1 MKYIVKQNTN
11 YCIALLL
18 LVLSFNLNTFAQVG
32 VNTEDPHATLDIT
45 NATNGTSP
53 EGLLVPRLTGNE
65 IEAMT
70 TSASLSNIHNG
81 LLVFSTKASN
91 ALTPIITSTGFWY
104 YDAVDSTWKI
114 LEREERRESV
124 IINPDGTGDYRS
136 LQAAYDEEAKK
147 KYVPTT
153 GNAPVEFICTNGN
166 VGDLRTDGSIPQI
179 KITGG
184 ASNPSIGNMEVFN
197 CNISF
202 AGDINAGDMNF
213 INSYVNLPNGGLNSF
228 VAKEVN
234 LKKCLLDINTV
245 EITIKVSKLILDQSS
260 GNSTG
265 KVYITFEPSAKSD
278 CGLYMNYSSLK
289 MGLSSIFTFSGG
301 NEFTN
306 YIYCDNASLL
316 NMQGTIKAEAP
327 VTTAV
332 VYSALGA
339 KASLGTI
346 NGTAI
351 PDNVFYA
358 TNGGRIE
365 HFRNSINMTTKGSAF
380 YATNSG
386 DIFLGSGGILTT
398 ESTLTKDSSSG
409 AATALN
415 ADGGNI
421 RITTD
426 VSANYNLVDYNYALI
441 ASSGG
446 KIITLSKI
454 QLVGSTLLS
463 TMTPGVVNT
472 TNGSVIYHY

>member
-1 MKYIVKQNTN
+1 MIYLVKQNIN
-11 YCIALLL
+11 FRIVLLL
-18 LVLSFNLNTFAQVG
+18 LILSISSITFAQVG
-32 VNTEDPHATLDIT
+32 VNTEDPKATLDIT
-45 NATNGTSP
+45 NATNGASP
-53 EGLLVPRLTGNE
+53 EGLLIPRLTGNE

-70 TSASLSNIHNG
+70 TSASLGNVHNG

-91 ALTPIITSTGFWY
+91 AVSPIITSTGFWY
-104 YDAVDSTWKI
+104 YDAIDATWKI

-124 IINPDGTGDYRS
+124 IIDPAGGGDYRS

-153 GNAPVEFICTNGN
+153 SNAPVEFICTNGN
-166 VGDLRTDGSIPQI
+166 VGDLHTDGSIPLI

-184 ASNPSIGNMEVFN
+184 TSNPTIGNIEVFN

-202 AGDINAGDMNF
+202 GGDINAGNMSF

-228 VAKEVN
+228 IAKDVS
-234 LKKCLLDINTV
+234 LKKCLFDINTL
-245 EITIKVSKLILDQSS
+245 EKTIKVSKLILDQYS

-265 KVYITFEPSAKSD
+265 KVYITFEPTTNSD
-278 CGLYMNYSSLK
+278 YGLYMNYSSLK
-289 MGLSSIFTFSGG
+289 MGLSGIFTFGG
-301 NEFTN
+301 SNEFEN

-316 NMQGTIKAEAP
+316 NMQGTIQANAP
-327 VTTAV
+327 VSTSIIYA
-332 VYSALGA
+332 ALGA

-346 NGTAI
+346 GGTAK
-351 PDNVFYA
+351 PTNVFYA

-365 HFRNSINMTTKGSAF
+365 HFRNSINITTKGSAF

-386 DIFLGSGGILTT
+386 EIFLGSGGILTT
-398 ESTLTKDSSSG
+398 ASVLTKDPSSG

-426 VSANYNLVDYNYALI
+426 VSANYTVVDYNYALI
-441 ASSGG
+441 ANSGG
-446 KIITLSKI
+446 KIVALNKI
-454 QLVGSTLLS
+454 QLGGSTLLS
-463 TMTPGVVNT
+463 TMTPGTVNT
-472 TNGSVIYHY
+472 IDGSVIYYY

>member
-1 MKYIVKQNTN
+1 MKQNIN
-11 YCIALLL
+11 FGIALLF
-18 LVLSFNLNTFAQVG
+18 LVWSVNFKTLAQVG
-32 VNTEDPHATLDIT
+32 VNTEDPKATLDIT
-45 NATNGTSP
+45 GATNGTSP

-70 TSASLSNIHNG
+70 TSASIGTPHNG

-91 ALTPIITSTGFWY
+91 AITPIITSTGFWY
-104 YDAVDSTWKI
+104 YDAIDSTWKI

-124 IINPDGTGDYRS
+124 TIDPAGGGDYRS

-153 GNAPVEFICTNGN
+153 NNIPVEFICTNGN
-166 VGDLRTDGSIPQI
+166 AGDLKTDGSIPLI

-184 ASNPSIGNMEVFN
+184 ASSPTIGDIEVFN

-202 AGDINAGDMNF
+202 GGNIKAGNMNF
-213 INSYVNLPNGGLNSF
+213 INSYVSLPDNGLSSF
-228 VAKEVN
+228 IVKDVN
-234 LKKCLLDINTV
+234 LKKCLFDLNAPD
-245 EITIKVSKLILDQSS
+245 ITIKVSKLILDQSS
-260 GNSTG
+260 GNSIG
-265 KVYITFEPSAKSD
+265 KVYITFEPSSNSD
-278 CGLYMNYSSLK
+278 YGLYMNYSSLK
-289 MGLSSIFTFSGG
+289 MGLSGIFTFSGS
-301 NEFTN
+301 NEFAN

-316 NMQGTIKAEAP
+316 NMQGTIQANAP
-327 VTTAV
+327 VSTAII
-332 VYSALGA
+332 YSALGA

-346 NGTAI
+346 SGTAKPNNI
-351 PDNVFYA
+351 FYA

-386 DIFLGSGGILTT
+386 EIFLGSGGSL
-398 ESTLTKDSSSG
+398 STPSILTKDPSSG

-426 VSANYNLVDYNYALI
+426 VSASYTVIDYEYALI
-441 ASSGG
+441 ANSGG
-446 KIITLSKI
+446 KIVALNKI
-454 QLVGSTLLS
+454 LLGGSTLLS
-463 TMTPGVVNT
+463 TMTPGTVNT
-472 TNGSVIYHY
+472 TSGSVIYYY